1 MVMTKSPA
9 LDKTQARQ
17 ALHGFL
23 ELFQTLCNTTDSLKP
38 SELEKYLTQNTE
50 LSSNGKIVC
59 HNVKEYLSRIEKYRK
74 KYSHIEIKIL
84 MKEPLIAEHNAIINY
99 SARMTGRAGENVELN
114 IMAIAK
120 INDEGKISNWTQ
132 VVHEKGTSHWDS

>member
-9 LDKTQARQ
+9 LDKTRARQ
-17 ALHGFL
+17 ILHGFL
-23 ELFQTLCNTTDSLKP
+23 ELFQTLCNTSDTLKT
-38 SELEKYLTQNTE
+38 SELDKYLTHNTR

-59 HNVKEYLSRIEKYRK
+59 HNVTEYLSRIEKYRK
-74 KYSHIEIKIL
+74 KYSHIEIKSL
-84 MKEPLIAEHNAIINY
+84 MNEPLIAEHNAIINY
-99 SARMTGRAGENVELN
+99 VARMTGRAGQEVELN

-120 INDEGKISNWTQ
+120 INDEGKISNWIQ